1 VLGSVDADKRSA
13 LREFGHHLGMAFQLK
28 DDLLD
33 YVSTDSTLGKNT
45 GIDFKEGKVT
55 LPLIHTLKQ
64 VTPAERETILAALKK
79 TKTSKKDFQKVKG
92 IIERYGGLE
101 YTSNVS
107 KDHIEKAR
115 GFLALFPP
123 SPYKDALLDMATY
136 IITRE
141 A

>member
-1 VLGSVDADKRSA
+1 
-13 LREFGHHLGMAFQLK
+13 M
-28 DDLLD
+28 
-33 YVSTDSTLGKNT
+33 
-45 GIDFKEGKVT
+45 T

-115 GFLALFPP
+115 GFLALFPA